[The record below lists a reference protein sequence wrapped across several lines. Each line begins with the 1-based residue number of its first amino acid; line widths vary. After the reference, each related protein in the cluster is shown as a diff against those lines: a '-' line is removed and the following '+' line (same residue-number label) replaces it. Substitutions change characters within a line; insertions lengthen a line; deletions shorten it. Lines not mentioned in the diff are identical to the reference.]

1 MSSPRTSHPP
11 HSTLLEPQDNLNDR
25 RALAED
31 VTHEQNPPETVERPY
46 SVYTTGEKWFIVMM
60 SGLAA
65 MFSTFTAN
73 IYFPAIPTIATAF
86 HKSTEDINLTVTVYM
101 IVQGVYA
108 FKPLGPPA
116 LSHLVGPCLGPVLG
130 GLLSQGLGW
139 RLMPE
144 TLRAFVGDG
153 SIPPPR
159 FYSPL
164 IPIVG
169 RSRPRSYTADASTR
183 PPPTRFRNPLRL
195 FLYPDI
201 TFLLIFTSVIYA
213 VFYGVNTSISTLFA
227 TTYPYLSETEIGLCF
242 LAIGGGMLVGG
253 LVNGKLVDMQY
264 RRVQRRLALAAQKEN
279 DPEKSHNMTKE
290 DNFPIVR
297 TRLQLM
303 PIYVA
308 VFIATC
314 ACYGWTLDKRATI
327 AAPLVL
333 QFILGWVTVSTMNI
347 TQTILV
353 DLAPGQGASVTAC
366 YNLVRCGL
374 GAALVSVIDIIID
387 HLGVGWTCTVVLW
400 TTLESATHRTTSGYG
415 EYTVVDRAGICCSVA
430 LYLVFYGLFQFLRVP
445 IVVSILNR
453 CAEKG
458 NVMQQAKP
466 KPILIDL
473 PSQSIHFGK
482 VGQKLTAGVGSG
494 AETATGSRSESGY

>member
-1 MSSPRTSHPP
+1 
-11 HSTLLEPQDNLNDR
+11 
-25 RALAED
+25 
-31 VTHEQNPPETVERPY
+31 
-46 SVYTTGEKWFIVMM
+46 
-60 SGLAA
+60 
-65 MFSTFTAN
+65 
-73 IYFPAIPTIATAF
+73 
-86 HKSTEDINLTVTVYM
+86 
-101 IVQGVYA
+101 
-108 FKPLGPPA
+108 
-116 LSHLVGPCLGPVLG
+116 
-130 GLLSQGLGW
+130 
-139 RLMPE
+139 MPE

-333 QFILGWVTVSTMNI
+333 QFIRESTSS
-347 TQTILV
+347 
-353 DLAPGQGASVTAC
+353 P
-366 YNLVRCGL
+366 
-374 GAALVSVIDIIID
+374 DII
-387 HLGVGWTCTVVLW
+387 L
-400 TTLESATHRTTSGYG
+400 HR
-415 EYTVVDRAGICCSVA
+415 
-430 LYLVFYGLFQFLRVP
+430 
-445 IVVSILNR
+445 
-453 CAEKG
+453 
-458 NVMQQAKP
+458 
-466 KPILIDL
+466 
-473 PSQSIHFGK
+473 
-482 VGQKLTAGVGSG
+482 
-494 AETATGSRSESGY
+494 